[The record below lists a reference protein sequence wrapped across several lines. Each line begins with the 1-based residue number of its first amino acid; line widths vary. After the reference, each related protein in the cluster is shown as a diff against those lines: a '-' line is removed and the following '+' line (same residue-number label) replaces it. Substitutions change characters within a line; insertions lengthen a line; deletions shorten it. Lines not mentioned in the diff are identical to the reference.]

1 MKVQGFLRL
10 FWTTLV
16 FGTLFGFLMNLLA
29 NPGYL
34 VSQSW
39 EAIVTA
45 LSYSSTWTGIS
56 MMGFFAYLIV
66 HRVGLDLFRGA
77 KLWNRVQVVLI
88 IFALF
93 DAVYLRMLAFGND
106 HMWRYIGEML
116 VLVVVSWIVA
126 TSKARQTNASAFIPA
141 LFLMIVI
148 TLIEWI
154 PALQATDEIALLWPA
169 LATLVFANAYQVLML
184 HRFQAPAHG
193 EAVSK
198 SNSGPKES
206 LKTKKRVSSKS
217 S

>member
-1 MKVQGFLRL
+1 M

-56 MMGFFAYLIV
+56 MMGFFAYLII
-66 HRVGLDLFRGA
+66 HRVGLDLFRGPR
-77 KLWNRVQVVLI
+77 LWNRVQVLLI
-88 IFALF
+88 AFAIF

-116 VLVVVSWIVA
+116 VLLIVA
-126 TSKARQTNASAFIPA
+126 WVVAASKAKQTNMSAFIPT
-141 LFLMIVI
+141 LFLMTVI

-154 PALQATDEIALLWPA
+154 PALQTTDEIPLLWPA

-184 HRFQAPAHG
+184 HRFQQTGQVTEPASS
-193 EAVSK
+193 EVAK
-198 SNSGPKES
+198 K
-206 LKTKKRVSSKS
+206 KTKKQMPSKS

>member
-56 MMGFFAYLIV
+56 MMGFFAYLII
-66 HRVGLDLFRGA
+66 HRVGLDLFRGPR
-77 KLWNRVQVVLI
+77 LWNRVQVLLI
-88 IFALF
+88 AFAIF

-116 VLVVVSWIVA
+116 VLLIVA
-126 TSKARQTNASAFIPA
+126 WVVAASKAKQTNRSAFIPT
-141 LFLMIVI
+141 LFLMTVI

-154 PALQATDEIALLWPA
+154 PALQTTDEIPLLWPA

-184 HRFQAPAHG
+184 HRFQQTG
-193 EAVSK
+193 QAVQVASPEVGK
-198 SNSGPKES
+198 K
-206 LKTKKRVSSKS
+206 KTKKQMSSKS

>member
-29 NPGYL
+29 NPSYL

-126 TSKARQTNASAFIPA
+126 TSKARQTNASAFIPT

-193 EAVSK
+193 EAVPK
-198 SNSGPKES
+198 SNSGPKEA
-206 LKTKKRVSSKS
+206 LKTKKRISSKS
-217 S
+217 L

>member
-34 VSQSW
+34 VSHSW

-56 MMGFFAYLIV
+56 MMGFFAYLII
-66 HRVGLDLFRGA
+66 HRVGLDLFRGPR
-77 KLWNRVQVVLI
+77 LWNRVQVLLI
-88 IFALF
+88 AFAIF

-116 VLVVVSWIVA
+116 VLLIAAWVVA
-126 TSKARQTNASAFIPA
+126 ASKAKQTNKSAFIPT
-141 LFLMIVI
+141 LFLMTVI

-154 PALQATDEIALLWPA
+154 PALQTTDEVPLLWPA

-184 HRFQAPAHG
+184 HRFQQTG
-193 EAVSK
+193 QAVQVASPEVGK
-198 SNSGPKES
+198 K
-206 LKTKKRVSSKS
+206 KTKKQMSSKS

>member
-39 EAIVTA
+39 GAIVTA

-66 HRVGLDLFRGA
+66 HRVGLDLFRGPR
-77 KLWNRVQVVLI
+77 LWNRVQVLLI
-88 IFALF
+88 AFALF
-93 DAVYLRMLAFGND
+93 DAVYFRILAFGND
-106 HMWRYIGEML
+106 HMWRYIGEMV
-116 VLVVVSWIVA
+116 VLVIVSWIVA
-126 TSKARQTNASAFIPA
+126 TSKAKQTNASAFIPT
-141 LFLMIVI
+141 LFLMVVI

-154 PALQATDEIALLWPA
+154 PALQTTDEVALLWPA

-184 HRFQAPAHG
+184 HRFQAPAEEPV
-193 EAVSK
+193 EARQQK
-198 SNSGPKES
+198 GTN
-206 LKTKKRVSSKS
+206 KTKKRIASKS

>member
-16 FGTLFGFLMNLLA
+16 FGSLFGFIMNLLA

-34 VSQSW
+34 VSHSW

-56 MMGFFAYLIV
+56 MMGFFSYLIV
-66 HRVGLDLFRGA
+66 HRVGLDIFRGPR
-77 KLWNRVQVVLI
+77 LWNRVQVLLI
-88 IFALF
+88 VFALF
-93 DAVYLRMLAFGND
+93 DAVYLRMLAFDSG
-106 HMWRYIGEML
+106 HMWRYVGEMV
-116 VLVVVSWIVA
+116 VLVVIAWLVA
-126 TSKARQTNASAFIPA
+126 ASKAKQTNASAFIPT

-154 PALQATDEIALLWPA
+154 PALQATDDIALLWPA

-184 HRFQAPAHG
+184 HRFQQ
-193 EAVSK
+193 
-198 SNSGPKES
+198 SGQQTS
-206 LKTKKRVSSKS
+206 QSTGKKGKQMSTKS

>member
-16 FGTLFGFLMNLLA
+16 FGTLFGFFMNLLA

-77 KLWNRVQVVLI
+77 KLWNRVQVLLI
-88 IFALF
+88 AFALF

-106 HMWRYIGEML
+106 HMWRYIGEMF
-116 VLVVVSWIVA
+116 VLVIVSWIVA
-126 TSKARQTNASAFIPA
+126 TSKARQTNASAFIPT

-184 HRFQAPAHG
+184 HRFQAPVQTTVT
-193 EAVSK
+193 ES
-198 SNSGPKES
+198 SQKETI
-206 LKTKKRVSSKS
+206 KTKKRMSSKS

>member
-1 MKVQGFLRL
+1 
-10 FWTTLV
+10 
-16 FGTLFGFLMNLLA
+16 MNLLA

-77 KLWNRVQVVLI
+77 KLWNRVQVLLI
-88 IFALF
+88 VFALF

-126 TSKARQTNASAFIPA
+126 TSKARQTNASAFIPT

-193 EAVSK
+193 EAVP
-198 SNSGPKES
+198 NSSGGSKES
-206 LKTKKRVSSKS
+206 LKAKKRVSSKS

>member
-34 VSQSW
+34 VSHSW

-56 MMGFFAYLIV
+56 MMGFFSYLIV
-66 HRVGLDLFRGA
+66 HRVGLDIFRGPR
-77 KLWNRVQVVLI
+77 LWNRVQVLLI
-88 IFALF
+88 AFALF
-93 DAVYLRMLAFGND
+93 DAVYLRMLAFDNG
-106 HMWRYIGEML
+106 HMWRYLGEMVVLMVVAWL
-116 VLVVVSWIVA
+116 VAS
-126 TSKARQTNASAFIPA
+126 SKARQTNRSAFIPT
-141 LFLMIVI
+141 LFLMTVI

-154 PALQATDEIALLWPA
+154 PALQATDDIALLWPA
-169 LATLVFANAYQVLML
+169 LSTLVFANAYQVLML
-184 HRFQAPAHG
+184 HRFQQSDQQTSQRTEKKG
-193 EAVSK
+193 KKQVS
-198 SNSGPKES
+198 
-206 LKTKKRVSSKS
+206 TKS

>member
-77 KLWNRVQVVLI
+77 KLWNRVQVLLI
-88 IFALF
+88 VFALF

-126 TSKARQTNASAFIPA
+126 TSKARQTNASAFIPT

-193 EAVSK
+193 EAVP
-198 SNSGPKES
+198 NSSGGSKES
-206 LKTKKRVSSKS
+206 LKAKKRVSSKS

>member
-56 MMGFFAYLIV
+56 MMGFFAYLII
-66 HRVGLDLFRGA
+66 HRVGLDLFRGPR
-77 KLWNRVQVVLI
+77 LWNRVQVLLI
-88 IFALF
+88 AFAIF

-106 HMWRYIGEML
+106 HMWRYIGEMA
-116 VLVVVSWIVA
+116 VLLIVA
-126 TSKARQTNASAFIPA
+126 WVVAASKAKQTNMSAFIPT
-141 LFLMIVI
+141 LFLMTVI

-154 PALQATDEIALLWPA
+154 PALQTTDEIPLLWPA

-184 HRFQAPAHG
+184 HRFQQTGQVAEPTSP
-193 EAVSK
+193 ETVK
-198 SNSGPKES
+198 K
-206 LKTKKRVSSKS
+206 KTKKQMSSKS

>member
-56 MMGFFAYLIV
+56 MMGFFAYLII
-66 HRVGLDLFRGA
+66 HRVGLDLFRGPR
-77 KLWNRVQVVLI
+77 LWNRVQVLLI
-88 IFALF
+88 AFAIF

-116 VLVVVSWIVA
+116 VLLIVA
-126 TSKARQTNASAFIPA
+126 WVVAASKAKQTNRSAFIPT
-141 LFLMIVI
+141 LFLMTVI

-154 PALQATDEIALLWPA
+154 PALQTTDEIPLLWPA

-184 HRFQAPAHG
+184 HRFQQTG
-193 EAVSK
+193 QVV
-198 SNSGPKES
+198 ES
-206 LKTKKRVSSKS
+206 TSSETVKKKTKKQMSSKS

>member
-56 MMGFFAYLIV
+56 MMGFFAYLII
-66 HRVGLDLFRGA
+66 HRVGLDLFRGPR
-77 KLWNRVQVVLI
+77 LWNRVQVLLI
-88 IFALF
+88 AFAIF

-116 VLVVVSWIVA
+116 VLLIVA
-126 TSKARQTNASAFIPA
+126 WVVASSKAKQTNKSAFIPT
-141 LFLMIVI
+141 LFLMTVI

-154 PALQATDEIALLWPA
+154 PALQTTDEVPLLWPA

-184 HRFQAPAHG
+184 HRFQQTGQAVQVVSP
-193 EAVSK
+193 EAGK
-198 SNSGPKES
+198 K
-206 LKTKKRVSSKS
+206 KTKKQMSSKS

>member
-66 HRVGLDLFRGA
+66 HRVGLDLFRGPR
-77 KLWNRVQVVLI
+77 LWDRVQVLLI
-88 IFALF
+88 AFAIF
-93 DAVYLRMLAFGND
+93 DAVYLRVLAFGND
-106 HMWRYIGEML
+106 HMWRYIGEMV
-116 VLVVVSWIVA
+116 VLLIVAWVVA
-126 TSKARQTNASAFIPA
+126 TSKAKQTNMTAFIPT
-141 LFLMIVI
+141 LFLMTVI

-154 PALQATDEIALLWPA
+154 PALQTTDEIPLLWPA

-184 HRFQAPAHG
+184 HRFQQTGQVAESASSG
-193 EAVSK
+193 EVKKKSK
-198 SNSGPKES
+198 KQM
-206 LKTKKRVSSKS
+206 SSKS

>member
-16 FGTLFGFLMNLLA
+16 LGTLFGFLMNLLA

-56 MMGFFAYLIV
+56 MMGFFAYLII
-66 HRVGLDLFRGA
+66 HRVGLDLFRGPR
-77 KLWNRVQVVLI
+77 LWNRVQVLLI
-88 IFALF
+88 AFAIF

-116 VLVVVSWIVA
+116 VLLIVA
-126 TSKARQTNASAFIPA
+126 WVVAASKAKQTNKSAFIPT
-141 LFLMIVI
+141 LFLMTVI

-154 PALQATDEIALLWPA
+154 PALQTTDEIPLLWPA

-184 HRFQAPAHG
+184 HRFQQTG
-193 EAVSK
+193 QAVQVASPEVGK
-198 SNSGPKES
+198 K
-206 LKTKKRVSSKS
+206 KTKKQMSSKS

>member
-56 MMGFFAYLIV
+56 MMGFFAYLII
-66 HRVGLDLFRGA
+66 HRVGLDLFRGPR
-77 KLWNRVQVVLI
+77 LWNRVQVLLI
-88 IFALF
+88 AFAIF

-116 VLVVVSWIVA
+116 VLLIVA
-126 TSKARQTNASAFIPA
+126 WVVAASKAKQTNRSAFIPT
-141 LFLMIVI
+141 LFLMTVI

-154 PALQATDEIALLWPA
+154 PALQTTDEIPLLWPA

-184 HRFQAPAHG
+184 HRFQQTG
-193 EAVSK
+193 QAVQVASPEVRK
-198 SNSGPKES
+198 K
-206 LKTKKRVSSKS
+206 KTKKQMSSKS

>member
-56 MMGFFAYLIV
+56 MMGFFAYLII
-66 HRVGLDLFRGA
+66 HRVGLDLFRGPR
-77 KLWNRVQVVLI
+77 LWNRVQVLLI
-88 IFALF
+88 AFAIF
-93 DAVYLRMLAFGND
+93 DAVYLRMLAFGNN

-116 VLVVVSWIVA
+116 VLLIVA
-126 TSKARQTNASAFIPA
+126 WVVAASKAKQTNKSAFIPT
-141 LFLMIVI
+141 LFLMTVI

-154 PALQATDEIALLWPA
+154 PALQTTDEVPLLWPA

-184 HRFQAPAHG
+184 HRFQQTAQ
-193 EAVSK
+193 AVQVVSPDVGK
-198 SNSGPKES
+198 K
-206 LKTKKRVSSKS
+206 KTKKQMSSKS

>member
-66 HRVGLDLFRGA
+66 HRVGLDLFRGPR
-77 KLWNRVQVVLI
+77 LWNRVQVLLI
-88 IFALF
+88 AFAIF
-93 DAVYLRMLAFGND
+93 DAVYLRVLAFGND
-106 HMWRYIGEML
+106 HVWRYIGEMV
-116 VLVVVSWIVA
+116 VLLIVAWVVA
-126 TSKARQTNASAFIPA
+126 TSKAKQTNMTAFIPT
-141 LFLMIVI
+141 LFLMTVI

-154 PALQATDEIALLWPA
+154 PALQTTDEIPLLWPA

-184 HRFQAPAHG
+184 HRFQQTGQVAESASSG
-193 EAVSK
+193 EVKKKSK
-198 SNSGPKES
+198 KQM
-206 LKTKKRVSSKS
+206 SSKS

>member
-56 MMGFFAYLIV
+56 MMGFFAYLII
-66 HRVGLDLFRGA
+66 HRVGLDLFRGPR
-77 KLWNRVQVVLI
+77 LWNRVQVLLI
-88 IFALF
+88 AFAIF

-106 HMWRYIGEML
+106 HMWRYIGEMAV
-116 VLVVVSWIVA
+116 VLIIAWVVA
-126 TSKARQTNASAFIPA
+126 ASKAKQTNMSAFIPT
-141 LFLMIVI
+141 LFLMTVI

-154 PALQATDEIALLWPA
+154 PALQTTDEIPLLWPA

-184 HRFQAPAHG
+184 HRFQQTGQVAEPTSPETA
-193 EAVSK
+193 K
-198 SNSGPKES
+198 K
-206 LKTKKRVSSKS
+206 KTKKQMSSKS

>member
-1 MKVQGFLRL
+1 
-10 FWTTLV
+10 
-16 FGTLFGFLMNLLA
+16 MNLLA

-56 MMGFFAYLIV
+56 MMGFFAYLII
-66 HRVGLDLFRGA
+66 HRVGLDLFTGPR
-77 KLWNRVQVVLI
+77 LWNRVQVLLI
-88 IFALF
+88 AFAIF

-116 VLVVVSWIVA
+116 VLLIVA
-126 TSKARQTNASAFIPA
+126 WVVAASKAKQTNKSAFIPT
-141 LFLMIVI
+141 LFLMTVI

-154 PALQATDEIALLWPA
+154 PALQTTDEIPLLWPA

-184 HRFQAPAHG
+184 HRFQQTG
-193 EAVSK
+193 QVV
-198 SNSGPKES
+198 ES
-206 LKTKKRVSSKS
+206 TSSETVKKKTKKQMSSKS

>member
-56 MMGFFAYLIV
+56 MMGFFAYLII
-66 HRVGLDLFRGA
+66 HRVGLDLFRGPR
-77 KLWNRVQVVLI
+77 LWNRVQVLLI
-88 IFALF
+88 AFAIF

-116 VLVVVSWIVA
+116 VLLIVA
-126 TSKARQTNASAFIPA
+126 WVVAASKAKQTNKSAFIPT
-141 LFLMIVI
+141 LFLMTVI

-154 PALQATDEIALLWPA
+154 PALQTTDEIPLLWPA

-184 HRFQAPAHG
+184 HRFQQTG
-193 EAVSK
+193 QVV
-198 SNSGPKES
+198 ES
-206 LKTKKRVSSKS
+206 TSSETVKKKTKKQISSKS

>member
-16 FGTLFGFLMNLLA
+16 FGSLFGFIMNLLA

-34 VSQSW
+34 VSHSW

-56 MMGFFAYLIV
+56 MMGFFSYLIV
-66 HRVGLDLFRGA
+66 HRVGLDIFRGPR
-77 KLWNRVQVVLI
+77 LWNRVQVLLI
-88 IFALF
+88 VFALF
-93 DAVYLRMLAFGND
+93 DAVYLRMLAFDSG
-106 HMWRYIGEML
+106 HMWRYVGEMV
-116 VLVVVSWIVA
+116 VLVVIAWVVA
-126 TSKARQTNASAFIPA
+126 ASKAKQTNTSAFIPT

-154 PALQATDEIALLWPA
+154 PALQATDDIALLWPA

-184 HRFQAPAHG
+184 HRFQQ
-193 EAVSK
+193 
-198 SNSGPKES
+198 SGQQTSQP
-206 LKTKKRVSSKS
+206 TGKKGKQMSTKS

>member
-56 MMGFFAYLIV
+56 MMGFFAYLII
-66 HRVGLDLFRGA
+66 HRVGLDLFRGPR
-77 KLWNRVQVVLI
+77 LWNRVQVLLI
-88 IFALF
+88 AFAIF

-116 VLVVVSWIVA
+116 VLLIVA
-126 TSKARQTNASAFIPA
+126 WVVAASKAKQTNRSAFIPT
-141 LFLMIVI
+141 LFLMTVI

-154 PALQATDEIALLWPA
+154 PALQTTDEIPLLWPA

-184 HRFQAPAHG
+184 HRFQQTG
-193 EAVSK
+193 QAVQVASSEVGK
-198 SNSGPKES
+198 K
-206 LKTKKRVSSKS
+206 KTKKQMSSKS

>member
-56 MMGFFAYLIV
+56 MMGFFAYLII
-66 HRVGLDLFRGA
+66 HRVGLDLFRGPR
-77 KLWNRVQVVLI
+77 LWNRVQVLLI
-88 IFALF
+88 AFAIF

-116 VLVVVSWIVA
+116 VLLIVA
-126 TSKARQTNASAFIPA
+126 WVVAASKAKQTNKSAFIPT
-141 LFLMIVI
+141 LFLMTVI

-154 PALQATDEIALLWPA
+154 PALQTTDEIPLLWPA

-184 HRFQAPAHG
+184 HRFQQTG
-193 EAVSK
+193 QAVQVASPEVGK
-198 SNSGPKES
+198 K
-206 LKTKKRVSSKS
+206 KTKKQMSSKS

>member
-56 MMGFFAYLIV
+56 MMGFFAYLII
-66 HRVGLDLFRGA
+66 HRVGLDLFRGPR
-77 KLWNRVQVVLI
+77 LWNRVQVLLI
-88 IFALF
+88 AFAIF

-116 VLVVVSWIVA
+116 VLLIVA
-126 TSKARQTNASAFIPA
+126 WVVAASKAKQTNRSAFIPT
-141 LFLMIVI
+141 LFLMTVI

-154 PALQATDEIALLWPA
+154 PALQTTDEIPLLWPA

-184 HRFQAPAHG
+184 HRFQQTG
-193 EAVSK
+193 QAVQVAS
-198 SNSGPKES
+198 PEVR
-206 LKTKKRVSSKS
+206 KKKMKKQMSSKS

>member
-56 MMGFFAYLIV
+56 MMGFFAYLII
-66 HRVGLDLFRGA
+66 HRVGLDLFRGPR
-77 KLWNRVQVVLI
+77 LWNRVQVLLI
-88 IFALF
+88 AFAIF

-116 VLVVVSWIVA
+116 VLLIVA
-126 TSKARQTNASAFIPA
+126 WVVAASKAKQTNRSAFIPT
-141 LFLMIVI
+141 LFLMTVI

-154 PALQATDEIALLWPA
+154 PALQTTDEIPLLWPA

-184 HRFQAPAHG
+184 HRFQQTG
-193 EAVSK
+193 QAV
-198 SNSGPKES
+198 ES
-206 LKTKKRVSSKS
+206 TSSETVKKKTKKQMSSKS

>member
-16 FGTLFGFLMNLLA
+16 FGTLFGFVMNLLA

-39 EAIVTA
+39 AAIVTA

-66 HRVGLDLFRGA
+66 HRVGLDLFRGPR
-77 KLWNRVQVVLI
+77 LWNRVQVLLI
-88 IFALF
+88 AFALF
-93 DAVYLRMLAFGND
+93 DAVYLRMLAFSND
-106 HMWRYIGEML
+106 HMWRYIGEMV
-116 VLVVVSWIVA
+116 VLVIVSWVVA
-126 TSKARQTNASAFIPA
+126 TSKARQTNASAFIPT

-154 PALQATDEIALLWPA
+154 PALQTTDEVALLWPA

-184 HRFQAPAHG
+184 HRFQAPVETPVEERQQKG
-193 EAVSK
+193 
-198 SNSGPKES
+198 SN
-206 LKTKKRVSSKS
+206 KTKKRVASKS

>member
-56 MMGFFAYLIV
+56 MMGFFAYLII
-66 HRVGLDLFRGA
+66 HRVGLDLFRGPR
-77 KLWNRVQVVLI
+77 LWNRVQVLLI
-88 IFALF
+88 AFAIF

-106 HMWRYIGEML
+106 HMWRYIGEMV
-116 VLVVVSWIVA
+116 VLLIVA
-126 TSKARQTNASAFIPA
+126 WVVAVSKAKQTNMSAFIPT
-141 LFLMIVI
+141 LFLMTVI

-154 PALQATDEIALLWPA
+154 PALQTTDAIPLLWPA

-184 HRFQAPAHG
+184 HRFQQTG
-193 EAVSK
+193 QVTEST
-198 SNSGPKES
+198 SSESGKK
-206 LKTKKRVSSKS
+206 KTKKQMSSKS

>member
-56 MMGFFAYLIV
+56 MMGFFAYLII
-66 HRVGLDLFRGA
+66 HRVGLDLFRGPR
-77 KLWNRVQVVLI
+77 LWNRVQVLLI
-88 IFALF
+88 AFAIF

-116 VLVVVSWIVA
+116 VLLIVA
-126 TSKARQTNASAFIPA
+126 WVVAASKAKQTNKSAFIPT
-141 LFLMIVI
+141 LFLMTVI

-154 PALQATDEIALLWPA
+154 PALQTTDEIPLLWPA

-184 HRFQAPAHG
+184 HRFQQTG
-193 EAVSK
+193 QAVQVASPEVRK
-198 SNSGPKES
+198 K
-206 LKTKKRVSSKS
+206 KTKKQMSSKS

>member
-56 MMGFFAYLIV
+56 MMGFFAYLII
-66 HRVGLDLFRGA
+66 HRVGLDLFRGPR
-77 KLWNRVQVVLI
+77 LWNRVQVLLI
-88 IFALF
+88 AFAIF

-116 VLVVVSWIVA
+116 VLLIVA
-126 TSKARQTNASAFIPA
+126 WVVAASKAKQTNGSAFIPT
-141 LFLMIVI
+141 LFLMTVI

-154 PALQATDEIALLWPA
+154 PALQTTDEIPLLWPA

-184 HRFQAPAHG
+184 HRFQQTG
-193 EAVSK
+193 QAVQVASPEVGK
-198 SNSGPKES
+198 K
-206 LKTKKRVSSKS
+206 KTKKQMSSKS

>member
-56 MMGFFAYLIV
+56 MMGFFAYLII
-66 HRVGLDLFRGA
+66 HRVGLDLFRGPR
-77 KLWNRVQVVLI
+77 LWNRVQVLLI
-88 IFALF
+88 AFAIF

-116 VLVVVSWIVA
+116 VLLIVA
-126 TSKARQTNASAFIPA
+126 WVVAASKAKQTNKSAFIPT
-141 LFLMIVI
+141 LFLMTVI

-154 PALQATDEIALLWPA
+154 PALQTTDEIPLLWPA

-184 HRFQAPAHG
+184 HRFQQTG
-193 EAVSK
+193 QVVK
-198 SNSGPKES
+198 STSSETVKK
-206 LKTKKRVSSKS
+206 KTKKQMSSKS

>member
-56 MMGFFAYLIV
+56 MMGFFAYLII
-66 HRVGLDLFRGA
+66 HRVGLDLFRGPR
-77 KLWNRVQVVLI
+77 LWNRVQVLLI
-88 IFALF
+88 AFAIF
-93 DAVYLRMLAFGND
+93 DAVYLRMLAFGNN

-116 VLVVVSWIVA
+116 VLLIVAWIVA
-126 TSKARQTNASAFIPA
+126 ASKAKQTNKSAFIPT
-141 LFLMIVI
+141 LFLMTVI

-154 PALQATDEIALLWPA
+154 PALQTTDEIPLLWPA

-184 HRFQAPAHG
+184 HRFQQTG
-193 EAVSK
+193 QAVQVASPEVGK
-198 SNSGPKES
+198 K
-206 LKTKKRVSSKS
+206 KTKKQMSSKS